1 MHELDDSP
9 YRPEPDPS
17 TVTYHVFHDMAGDQ
31 PVSSS
36 VAMALTTLFETE
48 GVATGPLAQ
57 TIDPDSLDSLFA
69 SGSMSSQAA
78 ERMIQFVHEGVIIS
92 IVEDG
97 HITLRTRDSS
107 S

>member
-1 MHELDDSP
+1 MHELDKSP
-9 YRPEPDPS
+9 YRPESDPN

-36 VAMALTTLFETE
+36 VAMALTTLFETD

-57 TIDPDSLDSLFA
+57 TIDPDSIDSLFT
-69 SGSMSSQAA
+69 SGPTSSHTA
-78 ERMIQFVHEGVIIS
+78 ERMIQFVHEGVIIR
-92 IVEDG
+92 IVDDG

-107 S
+107 A

>member
-1 MHELDDSP
+1 MHELDNSP
-9 YRPEPDPS
+9 YRPESDPN

-31 PVSSS
+31 SVSSS
-36 VAMALTTLFETE
+36 VAMALTALFETD

-69 SGSMSSQAA
+69 SGSTSGHTA
-78 ERMIQFVHEGVIIS
+78 ERMIQFVHEDVVIR
-92 IVEDG
+92 IVDDG

-107 S
+107 A